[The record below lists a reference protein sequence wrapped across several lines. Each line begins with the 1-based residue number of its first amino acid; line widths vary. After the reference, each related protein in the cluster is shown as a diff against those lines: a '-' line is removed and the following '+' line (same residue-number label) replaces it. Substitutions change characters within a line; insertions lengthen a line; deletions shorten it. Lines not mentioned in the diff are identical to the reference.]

1 MSKLSKADELDII
14 CTPTHDDDKRLYDLN
29 PKIKRSK
36 SKNITSLL
44 FKKNEDFNKNE
55 DYKEILNLDESLLND
70 VNNDELIIYFHDNK
84 NTIKIIDDDK
94 TSTKSF
100 FGDDNDC
107 DFVINIK
114 EHSKNNENI
123 ISNYNKNNN
132 YTFPEL

>member
-14 CTPTHDDDKRLYDLN
+14 CAPTHDDDKRLYDLN
-29 PKIKRSK
+29 PKIKKSK
-36 SKNITSLL
+36 CKNITSLL

-70 VNNDELIIYFHDNK
+70 VNNDELIIYFHDNE
-84 NTIKIIDDDK
+84 NTIKIIDDDL

-114 EHSKNNENI
+114 EHSKNNENFI
-123 ISNYNKNNN
+123 INYNKNK
-132 YTFPEL
+132 

>member
-1 MSKLSKADELDII
+1 MPKFKKINLIRQNYDELDII
-14 CTPTHDDDKRLYDLN
+14 CAPTHDDDKRLYDLN

-84 NTIKIIDDDK
+84 NTIKIIDDDI

-114 EHSKNNENI
+114 EHSKNNENFI
-123 ISNYNKNNN
+123 INSSFNI
-132 YTFPEL
+132 